1 MPPHMHT
8 RGARFKYEAIYTNGF
23 SEVLLSVPHYDF
35 NWQTDYRLA
44 QPKYLPNGTYIKC
57 TATWDNSVLNKGL
70 MAAYIDY
77 STVPPTTNSL
87 YAPSRTVGWGDQT
100 WDEMFIGYFNYSQ
113 AP

>member
-1 MPPHMHT
+1 
-8 RGARFKYEAIYTNGF
+8 
-23 SEVLLSVPHYDF
+23 
-35 NWQTDYRLA
+35 
-44 QPKYLPNGTYIKC
+44 
-57 TATWDNSVLNKGL
+57 

-87 YAPSRTVGWGDQT
+87 YAPGRIVGWGDQT